1 MVTRGRRPR
10 LFRTRRGT
18 RPQPCMRFTNYS
30 NGNDQ
35 VLGISNVK
43 RLGVAPR
50 VGRVGLPN
58 DSPDIAVNVD
68 CGQYYQSLPADQKG
82 FTQSHSW
89 QFTDVIFLQD
99 FTSVLLGVDRGSM
112 LTRIP
117 LGPNRFQLKAA

>member
-1 MVTRGRRPR
+1 
-10 LFRTRRGT
+10 
-18 RPQPCMRFTNYS
+18 MRFTNYS

-89 QFTDVIFLQD
+89 QFTDVIFCKISLPCYW
-99 FTSVLLGVDRGSM
+99 GS
-112 LTRIP
+112 T
-117 LGPNRFQLKAA
+117 AARCSPGFR